1 MSEQQQPGSDLKPDR
16 HSAPISP
23 CNAVPGGSADK
34 AQVKSSKK
42 PMQMRHSLPAG
53 PRKPLASVSNQELPL
68 GKTPVSSGALSG
80 SKRATSAIKSA
91 VHDTLPV
98 RKRKTEVS
106 QPVRI
111 SAVRAAVHDD
121 DDFV

>member
-1 MSEQQQPGSDLKPDR
+1 
-16 HSAPISP
+16 
-23 CNAVPGGSADK
+23 
-34 AQVKSSKK
+34 
-42 PMQMRHSLPAG
+42 MRHSLPAG

-68 GKTPVSSGALSG
+68 GKTLVSSGALSG
-80 SKRATSAIKSA
+80 SKRATSATKSA
-91 VHDTLPV
+91 AHDTLPV

-111 SAVRAAVHDD
+111 STVTAAAHDD